1 MGEGTAILP
10 TGWKDRL
17 ILLKTPAMGGA
28 AGLCLEVHDLAMS
41 KLAAGRD
48 KDIAYVTALLR
59 HGLAKASTLW

>member
-1 MGEGTAILP
+1 
-10 TGWKDRL
+10 
-17 ILLKTPAMGGA
+17 MGGA